1 VYDIK
6 SMKKLIYFLI
16 VTAVFSSVAL
26 AADKKFASTYISDGI
41 ANYEQGNYLE
51 AILNLRSAGQL
62 SPNNPVTVYKYLGMS
77 YSQLSLWQQAVKEFC
92 KILYISPDDPER
104 AAIIG
109 KIHEWDKENE
119 YIPMMAKYSFYSI
132 KYKNKIWAEPDN
144 LLNYLSLTE
153 IYKCSGR
160 YEEAENFFK
169 ALVKGRPDK
178 IDFKK
183 YYAEVLFLD
192 KKYAEAGGLYKQILE
207 DEPLNTD
214 AIIGLN
220 LILKKRYEDVLA
232 KRPGNVQ
239 TYIKLARV
247 FRDMKRYEDAIS
259 AYETYL
265 EKDSAN
271 VEVRRELEEIK
282 KILAALTA
290 KAAL

>member
-1 VYDIK
+1 
-6 SMKKLIYFLI
+6 MKKILIIISLI
-16 VTAVFSSVAL
+16 AVLFSVTY
-26 AADKKFASTYISDGI
+26 ADERKFASTYISDGI

-77 YSQLSLWQQAVKEFC
+77 YANLSLWQQAVQEFC

-104 AAIIG
+104 ADIILR
-109 KIHEWDKENE
+109 IHDWENEKE

-132 KYKNKIWAEPDN
+132 KYKNKIWAEPNN

-160 YEEAENFFK
+160 YDEAENFFK
-169 ALVKGRPDK
+169 ALVKGRPDN

-192 KKYAEAGGLYKQILE
+192 KKYAEAGGLYKQILD

-214 AIIGLN
+214 AIIGMN
-220 LILKKRYEDVLA
+220 LILKKRYEDILV
-232 KRPGNVQ
+232 KRPENVQ

-247 FRDMKRYEDAIS
+247 YRDMKRYEDAIS
-259 AYETYL
+259 AYGAYL

-271 VEVRRELEEIK
+271 TEVRREMDETN
-282 KILAALTA
+282 KILTAVSSSAAF
-290 KAAL
+290 

>member
-1 VYDIK
+1 
-6 SMKKLIYFLI
+6 MKKIILFLI
-16 VTAVFSSVAL
+16 VTSVLASVAYT
-26 AADKKFASTYISDGI
+26 ADKKFASTYISDGI

-104 AAIIG
+104 GAIIN
-109 KIHEWDKENE
+109 KIHDWEKEKE
-119 YIPMMAKYSFYSI
+119 YVPMMAKYSFYSI
-132 KYKNKIWAEPDN
+132 KYKNKIWAEPNN

-169 ALVKGRPDK
+169 ALVKGRPEK

-192 KKYAEAGGLYKQILE
+192 KKYGEAGGLYDQILD

-220 LILKKRYEDVLA
+220 LILKKRYEDILA
-232 KRPGNVQ
+232 KRPENVQ

-259 AYETYL
+259 AYGAYL

-271 VEVRRELEEIK
+271 VEVRREMEETN
-282 KILAALTA
+282 KILTAVSSSAAF
-290 KAAL
+290 